1 MQDEPRTIN
10 VQAWSASFSDRL
22 RNCQCANNFGM
33 RVTAVSLWR
42 SYQREVVPELG
53 QWGRSVKKVIEIA
66 EVLVGVPVLVVLIA
80 AGMVVTLFRDTSV
93 G

>member
-1 MQDEPRTIN
+1 ME
-10 VQAWSASFSDRL
+10 
-22 RNCQCANNFGM
+22 FGM
-33 RVTAVSLWR
+33 RSEGVTLWR
-42 SYQREVVPELG
+42 SYQREVVPGLG
-53 QWGRSVKKVIEIA
+53 QWGRLVKKVIEIA